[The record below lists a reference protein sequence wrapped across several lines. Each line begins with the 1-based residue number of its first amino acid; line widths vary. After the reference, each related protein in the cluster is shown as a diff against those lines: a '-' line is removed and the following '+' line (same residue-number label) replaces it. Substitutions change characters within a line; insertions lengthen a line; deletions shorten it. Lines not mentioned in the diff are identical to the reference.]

1 MQKCKHLTSID
12 KSSSGNSLYRCSIKD
27 IQFGFNATV
36 CDNCDKY
43 ESSASDNPL
52 KTNTGMNPKNPNSGY
67 FKYFT
72 KEACYPNQE
81 EAMDTIHSALLKK
94 ELILFEGACG
104 TGKTLSA
111 LAPALHV
118 GKQLKKTVVIATN
131 VHQQM
136 VQFVNEARDIKKTN
150 DVKVAV
156 VKGKSTMCP
165 LEVDYEE
172 CSVKRENTFEL
183 LEIERELHLK
193 RQELRSAT
201 DDYKK
206 SRDPSLI
213 ALRDALSHEINTSQE
228 KIKTVRDRACNE
240 LYEVLRSDSEAFRKW
255 LFADVRSPEEVNDY
269 AFDLGMCGYELLK
282 REIKHADLV
291 ICNYH
296 HVLNADIFSRF
307 LGWLD
312 RDPEDIILIL
322 DEAHNIESAARSHS
336 SITITEH
343 TIENAIVELE
353 ANIDE
358 MPDGGVHN
366 LFKILLD
373 VMRNTYNSRFKFG
386 EKERVGK
393 RWYDIRISDPYDRND
408 MVRARFLRQAKEVGF
423 GEENEIQE
431 LLTGASEFGAKLDDI
446 YRDQYKKG
454 LTTILK
460 KSHIRHTADFLSS
473 YLVLSNNLNYYPILN
488 VRRDMNNEIYG
499 RVELF
504 TCIPKNVTE
513 PLFDSV
519 FSAILMSAT
528 LRPFEMIKATL
539 GITRDTCEI
548 AYPTSFPKEK
558 RLTIAV
564 AIPPLFAK
572 NRDDPQIKDAIEQV
586 LFDSIEQSNGNVI
599 IFFQSSFEARRYFN
613 KLEKAVDVPVFL
625 DEVGVSSQNV
635 REEFFRIGENDGKAV
650 LVSYLWGTLSEGV
663 DYRDGRGRTVIIVGV
678 GYPALNDRMNAVESA
693 YDHVFEYGA
702 GWDYAIQI
710 PTIRKIRQAMGRVV
724 RSPDDYGVRILL
736 DGRFMTNSKKKF
748 GKFSVFGVFP
758 EDERAEFVD
767 VEAERV
773 KYSLMNFFMDNA
785 Q

>member
-1 MQKCKHLTSID
+1 MS
-12 KSSSGNSLYRCSIKD
+12 
-27 IQFGFNATV
+27 
-36 CDNCDKY
+36 
-43 ESSASDNPL
+43 
-52 KTNTGMNPKNPNSGY
+52 KTSGY

-72 KEACYPNQE
+72 KEECYPNQE
-81 EAMDTIHSALLKK
+81 EAMDKIHAALLRKN
-94 ELILFEGACG
+94 IVLFEGACG

-136 VQFVNEARDIKKTN
+136 VQFVNEARDIKKNN
-150 DVKVAV
+150 DIKVSV
-156 VKGKSTMCP
+156 VKGKSAMC
-165 LEVDYEE
+165 LHGIDYEE
-172 CSVKRENTFEL
+172 CSLKRENTFEL
-183 LEIERELHLK
+183 IEIEREIHLK
-193 RQELRSAT
+193 KQERRSANEN
-201 DDYKK
+201 YKK
-206 SRDPSLI
+206 TRDPSLI
-213 ALRDALSHEINTSQE
+213 ALLNDLASEMNVAQE
-228 KIKTVRDRACNE
+228 KLKGIRDRACND
-240 LYEVLRSDSEAFRKW
+240 LYEVLRSDSETFRNW
-255 LFADVRSPEEVNDY
+255 LFADVRSPEEINDY
-269 AFDLGMCGYELLK
+269 AFDQGMCGYELLK
-282 REIKHADLV
+282 RELKHADLV

-296 HVLNADIFSRF
+296 HVLNADIFSTF

-312 RDPEDIILIL
+312 RDPQDVILIL

-343 TIENAIVELE
+343 TVEKAIAELE

-366 LFKILLD
+366 LFSILLN
-373 VMRNTYNSRFKFG
+373 VMRDTYNSRFKFG
-386 EKERVGK
+386 ERERVGT

-408 MVRARFLRQAKEVGF
+408 VVHALFFRQAKKRGF
-423 GEENEIQE
+423 GGEKEIQE
-431 LLTGASEFGAKLDDI
+431 LLTSASEFGAKLDEI
-446 YRDQYKKG
+446 YHEQYKKG
-454 LTTILK
+454 LSKILRH
-460 KSHIRHTADFLSS
+460 SHICSAADFLSS

-488 VRRDMNNEIYG
+488 VRRDSNNEVYG

-528 LRPFEMIKATL
+528 LRPFDMIKTTL

-548 AYPTSFPKEK
+548 AYGTSFPMEK
-558 RLTIAV
+558 RLTIAA

-572 NRDDPQIKDAIEQV
+572 NRDDPQTKEAIEQV
-586 LFDSIEQSNGNVI
+586 LFDSIEQSNGNII
-599 IFFQSSFEARRYFN
+599 IFFQSSFEARRYFT
-613 KLEKAVDVPVFL
+613 KLENAFDVPVFL
-625 DEVGVSSQNV
+625 DELGVSAQEV
-635 REEFFRIGENDGKAV
+635 REEFFRIGEGGGKAV
-650 LVSYLWGTLSEGV
+650 LISYIWGTLSEGV

-693 YDHVFEYGA
+693 YDHVFGYGA

-736 DGRFMTNSKKKF
+736 DGRFLTDSKKRF

-758 EDERAEFVD
+758 DDERTEFVD
-767 VEAERV
+767 VEAGKV
-773 KYSLMNFFMDNA
+773 KYSLMNFFMDNS
-785 Q
+785 

>member
-1 MQKCKHLTSID
+1 MD
-12 KSSSGNSLYRCSIKD
+12 K
-27 IQFGFNATV
+27 
-36 CDNCDKY
+36 
-43 ESSASDNPL
+43 
-52 KTNTGMNPKNPNSGY
+52 
-67 FKYFT
+67 
-72 KEACYPNQE
+72 
-81 EAMDTIHSALLKK
+81 IHAALLRK
-94 ELILFEGACG
+94 EIVLFEGACG

-136 VQFVNEARDIKKTN
+136 VQFINEAHDIKKTN

-156 VKGKSTMCP
+156 FKGKNTMCP
-165 LEVDYEE
+165 LEVDYEK
-172 CSVKRENTFEL
+172 CDNKRENTFEL
-183 LEIERELHLK
+183 IEIEREIHLK
-193 RQELRSAT
+193 KRECNSAT
-201 DDYKK
+201 GTLKETLKY
-206 SRDPSLI
+206 
-213 ALRDALSHEINTSQE
+213 EINLAKE
-228 KIKTVRDRACNE
+228 KVQKIRNKSCNE
-240 LYEVLRSDSEAFRKW
+240 LYEVLHSNSETFRGW
-255 LFADVRSPEEVNDY
+255 LFADVRSPEEVKDY
-269 AFDLGMCGYELLK
+269 AFEQGMCGYELLK

-296 HVLNADIFSRF
+296 HVLNADIFSTF

-312 RDPEDIILIL
+312 SDPQDIILIL
-322 DEAHNIESAARSHS
+322 DEAHNIESSARSHS

-343 TIENAIVELE
+343 TVEKAISELE

-366 LFKILLD
+366 LFRILLN
-373 VMRNTYNSRFKFG
+373 VIQETYSSRFKFG

-393 RWYDIRISDPYDRND
+393 HWYDIRTSDPYERND
-408 MVRARFLRQAKEVGF
+408 VVRGRFLRQANDKGF
-423 GEENEIQE
+423 GDETKIIE
-431 LLTGASEFGAKLDDI
+431 LLTIASEYGEKLDMK
-446 YRDQYKKG
+446 YNKQYKEESSNIFKR
-454 LTTILK
+454 
-460 KSHIRHTADFLSS
+460 SHVTPVADFIYKYLKLSHD
-473 YLVLSNNLNYYPILN
+473 LNYYPILN
-488 VRRDMNNEIYG
+488 VRRDMNNEVYG
-499 RVELF
+499 RIELF

-513 PLFDSV
+513 PLFESV

-528 LRPFEMIKATL
+528 LRPFDMIRSTL
-539 GITRDTCEI
+539 GITRETCEI
-548 AYPTSFPKEK
+548 AYPTSFPEDK

-572 NRDDPQIKDAIEQV
+572 NRDDPQTKDAIEQV
-586 LFDSIEQSNGNVI
+586 LFDSIEQSKGNVI

-613 KLEKAVDVPVFL
+613 KLEKAVDVPIFL
-625 DEVGVSSQNV
+625 DEVGVSAQEV
-635 REEFFRIGENDGKAV
+635 REEFFKIGEEDGKAV
-650 LVSYLWGTLSEGV
+650 LVSYIWGTLSEGV
-663 DYRDGRGRTVIIVGV
+663 DYREGRGRTVIIVGV

-736 DGRFMTNSKKKF
+736 DGRFLTDSKKKF

-767 VEAERV
+767 VEPGKV

-785 Q
+785 P